1 MPPPAPRTGEGDDA
15 DIARVQR
22 QVARRR
28 DADAVLL
35 LLPPAA
41 ASPPKGHP
49 DGPQCHA
56 AVCASRSH
64 EQRAGG
70 RGRGRHGDACRGL
83 AVRREEGDDGGGGSG
98 DRCIGGTASGPVV
111 GARGRRREEVAGEVE
126 RVVGDDG
133 DGLRARGGGKEE
145 EACCMRQGEPVT
157 TTAGVPT
164 FSPSSAMQ
172 RTPSPRGLDSRSRAA
187 CACRR
192 ARKGMLHY
200 DDTPGTLLPSPPPTC
215 VDTAYVPAS
224 DTMPAWRRAR
234 RRTEDVRSAG
244 GAGAA
249 ASPDSGGT
257 GSESR
262 CPDAQPM
269 KSAETPVPSATHAAH
284 VGAFSGP
291 RGSRAKAQAAGRA
304 VPTLPPRVTLR
315 EHTIRRSDT
324 TTEASA
330 PTDARTA

>member
-35 LLPPAA
+35 LLPPTA
-41 ASPPKGHP
+41 ASPPKDHP
-49 DGPQCHA
+49 DGPERHA

-133 DGLRARGGGKEE
+133 DGLSGEGGGGGVLHETGGACYNNSRSAHLLPLERNAEDAVAARAGLEVEGRVRLQTREKRQVTPTTTLWGPSSPPLPQPASTRRTCPRATRCPRGGARGG
-145 EACCMRQGEPVT
+145 
-157 TTAGVPT
+157 
-164 FSPSSAMQ
+164 
-172 RTPSPRGLDSRSRAA
+172 
-187 CACRR
+187 
-192 ARKGMLHY
+192 
-200 DDTPGTLLPSPPPTC
+200 
-215 VDTAYVPAS
+215 
-224 DTMPAWRRAR
+224 AR
-234 RRTEDVRSAG
+234 RT
-244 GAGAA
+244 
-249 ASPDSGGT
+249 
-257 GSESR
+257 
-262 CPDAQPM
+262 
-269 KSAETPVPSATHAAH
+269 
-284 VGAFSGP
+284 
-291 RGSRAKAQAAGRA
+291 
-304 VPTLPPRVTLR
+304 
-315 EHTIRRSDT
+315 
-324 TTEASA
+324 
-330 PTDARTA
+330 